1 MYYDIF
7 SDRAQESKKKAE
19 LIEFQ
24 NNVLLRKMFCDF
36 RVQSSTGAYTEI
48 SKNFQLVFWSR
59 TIWLL
64 VTYNNMNKFF
74 AHEKT

>member
-24 NNVLLRKMFCDF
+24 SNVLLRKIFCDF

-48 SKNFQLVFWSR
+48 SKNYSTCFL
-59 TIWLL
+59 
-64 VTYNNMNKFF
+64 K
-74 AHEKT
+74 